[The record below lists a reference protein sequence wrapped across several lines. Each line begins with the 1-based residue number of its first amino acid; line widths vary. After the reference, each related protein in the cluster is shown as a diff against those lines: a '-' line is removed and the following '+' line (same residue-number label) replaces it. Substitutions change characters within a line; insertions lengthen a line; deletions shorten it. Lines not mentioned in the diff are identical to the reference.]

1 MNFTVTYRTTSGAR
15 TVETVEATSRA
26 EVFAKMK
33 ARGITPLSVAAS
45 GKLPR
50 PKKPAAGGNRTV
62 LRGAIAGILVV
73 LVALA
78 AWYFL
83 APSEKPAPKPAPKA
97 AKPKPA
103 PKVAKPS
110 PAPKPKPVETNVVAK
125 APAPVKIDPNARPER
140 VGEIVNG
147 YIKLPSGKI
156 HKIRGEVTNDVSRT
170 SVAKYEIF
178 PHHTDNEIACFLTMT
193 PGEGLVGDPRYKGHF
208 KEEFLES
215 LKVPIVIEPDDDE
228 YTRNLKQAVKET
240 RNNLKDALDRG
251 EDIEQIMA
259 DTRREMQDLHNYKRF
274 LQNELSSYRK
284 QEGVTDDD
292 VEAFISAA
300 DKLLAEKGIAPLKVG
315 PITKKRMEL
324 LMKEKEERKMNQ

>member
-1 MNFTVTYRTTSGAR
+1 MNFTVTYRNASGAR
-15 TVETVEATSRA
+15 TTEVVEAASRA
-26 EVFAKMK
+26 AVFAQMK
-33 ARGITPLSVAAS
+33 ARGITPLSVAEGGKSAS
-45 GKLPR
+45 SSR
-50 PKKPAAGGNRTV
+50 PNAQSHRRRV
-62 LRGAIAGILVV
+62 ILRGVVVGIVVVMAAI
-73 LVALA
+73 A

-83 APSEKPAPKPAPKA
+83 RPAEKPAPLPSVPKVQ
-97 AKPKPA
+97 KPK
-103 PKVAKPS
+103 VEKPR
-110 PAPKPKPVETNVVAK
+110 PAPKPKPVATNIVEAK
-125 APAPVKIDPNARPER
+125 PEPIKIDPNARPEK

-147 YIKLPSGKI
+147 YIKLPSGKL

-170 SVAKYEIF
+170 SVSKYEIF
-178 PHHTDNEIACFLTMT
+178 QHHTDNEIACFLTMT

-208 KEEFLES
+208 KDEFLES

-240 RNNLKDALDRG
+240 RISLKNALDSG

-274 LQNELSSYRK
+274 LENELSSYRK
-284 QEGVTDDD
+284 QEGVTDSDIED
-292 VEAFISAA
+292 FIAAA